1 MPMLLDREYKI
12 PSKYNSKIS
21 LKVVPGHFA
30 TSQSH
35 INFYMDM
42 TTLKVRH
49 CDAAEVAKEMA
60 KEYQY
65 STPVDTIVCMDGCE
79 IIGSCLAEELTRNG
93 IMSLNRH
100 NSMYIITPELDKNG
114 QMIFR
119 DNLQP
124 MVQGQNILLLLA
136 SATTGKTIA
145 RSLDCIQYYG
155 GIIQGVSAIFSAAG
169 EIHGQTVHSIFST
182 ADLPEYQTFRS
193 SECPHCKNKEK
204 IDAIVNGFGYSEL

>member
-1 MPMLLDREYKI
+1 
-12 PSKYNSKIS
+12 
-21 LKVVPGHFA
+21 
-30 TSQSH
+30 
-35 INFYMDM
+35 
-42 TTLKVRH
+42 
-49 CDAAEVAKEMA
+49 
-60 KEYQY
+60 
-65 STPVDTIVCMDGCE
+65 MDGCE
-79 IIGSCLAEELTRNG
+79 VIGSCLAEELTRNG

-124 MVQGQNILLLLA
+124 MVQGKNILLLLA

>member
-1 MPMLLDREYKI
+1 MDQDKMIKI
-12 PSKYNSKIS
+12 YARSDSRIQ
-21 LKVVPGHFA
+21 LKMIPGHFV

-35 INFYMDM
+35 ITHYLDL
-42 TTLKVRH
+42 TTMKSRSSEAQRI
-49 CDAAEVAKEMA
+49 AATLAANYEA
-60 KEYQY
+60 
-65 STPVDTIVCMDGCE
+65 SIPVDTIVCMDGCE
-79 IIGSCLAEELTRNG
+79 VIGSCLAEELTRNG

-124 MVQGQNILLLLA
+124 MVQGKNILLLLA

-204 IDAIVNGFGYSEL
+204 IHMK

>member
-1 MPMLLDREYKI
+1 M
-12 PSKYNSKIS
+12 
-21 LKVVPGHFA
+21 
-30 TSQSH
+30 
-35 INFYMDM
+35 
-42 TTLKVRH
+42 KVRH

-124 MVQGQNILLLLA
+124 MVQGKKHPAFCWPLPPPARPSPEALTASSITAVSFREYRLFSVQQEKSTDRPCTVFSLQRIFRNIRHSVPA
-136 SATTGKTIA
+136 NVHIA
-145 RSLDCIQYYG
+145 EQ
-155 GIIQGVSAIFSAAG
+155 
-169 EIHGQTVHSIFST
+169 E
-182 ADLPEYQTFRS
+182 
-193 SECPHCKNKEK
+193 EK
-204 IDAIVNGFGYSEL
+204 IDAIVNGFGYSNYDQ